1 MSNDIQARSKKELM
15 EKIAPSHSLDK
26 EKWMKLGDVIQ
37 EEIQKNMRPP
47 SMDILKIVEA
57 NLKEP
62 KPL

>member
-37 EEIQKNMRPP
+37 EEIQK
-47 SMDILKIVEA
+47 KEA
-57 NLKEP
+57 AVNGHPENS
-62 KPL
+62 